1 MYCLIYIFSDFI
13 VDVLIF
19 KIKISEFCLILKK
32 SVNLP
37 YPPSSIPTVPGYCI
51 SGFLCRAFLR
61 GCAEILVVGEIFTS
75 GASEPPRSKKN
86 QIIEGQ

>member
-1 MYCLIYIFSDFI
+1 MDSCINI
-13 VDVLIF
+13 
-19 KIKISEFCLILKK
+19 
-32 SVNLP
+32 
-37 YPPSSIPTVPGYCI
+37 TVPGYCT

>member
-1 MYCLIYIFSDFI
+1 MT
-13 VDVLIF
+13 
-19 KIKISEFCLILKK
+19 
-32 SVNLP
+32 P
-37 YPPSSIPTVPGYCI
+37 PPSPFYEVPIHLFFRPFFLAKKRDDFEGCLKGVDMNITLPGYCI